1 MLLPLPVRTKRG
13 LPHCPFISVRLF
25 QSFYLTILL
34 SRCLISPSSISSQSE
49 LNPLN
54 RAFHL
59 AENRPLYKAGAFQGG
74 EQQSSMFYL
83 LAA

>member
-13 LPHCPFISVRLF
+13 LPHCPFISV
-25 QSFYLTILL
+25 LL
-34 SRCLISPSSISSQSE
+34 SRCPISPSLISSQSK
-49 LNPLN
+49 LSLLN